1 MGKLSGVTGGDCEAA
16 SNNARITAEH
26 CRFAEK
32 LWMQTSNGPV
42 RAEDVEAPDLTFKT
56 ANAAI
61 TGTVVGDM
69 RDYAI
74 SSRTSNAQNN
84 LPMDC
89 AYEDQ
94 AKRLWATTSN
104 GRIDVRF
111 V

>member
-1 MGKLSGVTGGDCEAA
+1 MDADEQRACPRRGCGGA
-16 SNNARITAEH
+16 
-26 CRFAEK
+26 
-32 LWMQTSNGPV
+32 GPHV
-42 RAEDVEAPDLTFKT
+42 QT

-94 AKRLWATTSN
+94 TKRLWATTSN

>member
-1 MGKLSGVTGGDCEAA
+1 MGKQECAVLFGHSDTVVFP
-16 SNNARITAEH
+16 RLKQH
-26 CRFAEK
+26 
-32 LWMQTSNGPV
+32 PH
-42 RAEDVEAPDLTFKT
+42 
-56 ANAAI
+56 AAI

-69 RDYAI
+69 REYAI

>member
-1 MGKLSGVTGGDCEAA
+1 
-16 SNNARITAEH
+16 
-26 CRFAEK
+26 
-32 LWMQTSNGPV
+32 
-42 RAEDVEAPDLTFKT
+42 
-56 ANAAI
+56 
-61 TGTVVGDM
+61 M
-69 RDYAI
+69 REYAI

>member
-1 MGKLSGVTGGDCEAA
+1 MTSHWSCRWTLPARYA
-16 SNNARITAEH
+16 SKHATPVSRTRA
-26 CRFAEK
+26 F
-32 LWMQTSNGPV
+32 QPTSNGPV